1 MNLATVYKM
10 QNKLDQVEAIRKQ
23 CLTKSI
29 FINGK
34 DHPLTFIAMNFL
46 AISYYNQGKL
56 DEAGKMCKECLEKR
70 ISIFGRDHVD
80 SHLSRQ
86 FLSQAMSI

>member
-1 MNLATVYKM
+1 MRCKI
-10 QNKLDQVEAIRKQ
+10 NKLDQVEAIRKE

-34 DHPLTFIAMNFL
+34 DHPLTFIA
-46 AISYYNQGKL
+46 
-56 DEAGKMCKECLEKR
+56 EKMCKECLEKR

-80 SHLSRQ
+80 TISTVICLANFITSKVDMMNHLI
-86 FLSQAMSI
+86 SI